1 MASVP
6 ADQAIKIENVV
17 ASVAPVTAAPAAK
30 PVAEIKAA
38 PAIAGK
44 VAAPVVAKAAP
55 VTAAKPVLA
64 KAKPAKAKPVQA
76 LAKAAPKKTVA
87 PKIVAPKTLTPKT
100 LTPKTN
106 AVAAKPALNTKGF
119 NMTDTAKKFTA
130 QTTEKATEMF
140 NDVTARAKT
149 AFAKSGE
156 VAKDVTAFSKDNL
169 EAVVESGK
177 IAAKGMQTAAQTAA
191 DFTRKNFEATTTM
204 LKTVAAVKS
213 PTELLKVQGD
223 FAKSQFEAAVAEMSK
238 SSEFTLKLM
247 GEMFQPIS
255 NRYSVAAEMVK
266 TRLAA

>member
-6 ADQAIKIENVV
+6 ADQAKKIENVV

-76 LAKAAPKKTVA
+76 LAKAAPKKT
-87 PKIVAPKTLTPKT
+87 VAPKTLTPKT

>member
-6 ADQAIKIENVV
+6 AEKAKNVE
-17 ASVAPVTAAPAAK
+17 SVAAATTNVNSAPVVKAVAAPVAQAQPVAAAQVANVKPAAIVAATPVVSAKPTPAAK
-30 PVAEIKAA
+30 PVKKAA
-38 PAIAGK
+38 VK
-44 VAAPVVAKAAP
+44 MVAAPKSVVLKTKAAP
-55 VTAAKPVLA
+55 V
-64 KAKPAKAKPVQA
+64 
-76 LAKAAPKKTVA
+76 KAAA
-87 PKIVAPKTLTPKT
+87 S
-100 LTPKTN
+100 
-106 AVAAKPALNTKGF
+106 TKGKT
-119 NMTDTAKKFTA
+119 MTDTVKNMTA
-130 QTTEKATEMF
+130 EAGEKATEMF
-140 NDVTARAKT
+140 KDVSARAKT

-156 VAKDVTAFSKDNL
+156 MVKDVTEFNKDNL

-177 IAAKGMQTAAQTAA
+177 IAVKGVQTAAQTAA
-191 DFTRKNFEATTTM
+191 DFTRKNFEATTSM

-213 PTELLKVQGD
+213 PTEMLKIQGD

>member
-6 ADQAIKIENVV
+6 ADQAKKIENVV

-64 KAKPAKAKPVQA
+64 KAKAKAAKAKPVQA
-76 LAKAAPKKTVA
+76 LAKAAPKKT
-87 PKIVAPKTLTPKT
+87 VAPKTLTPKT

>member
-1 MASVP
+1 
-6 ADQAIKIENVV
+6 
-17 ASVAPVTAAPAAK
+17 
-30 PVAEIKAA
+30 
-38 PAIAGK
+38 
-44 VAAPVVAKAAP
+44 
-55 VTAAKPVLA
+55 
-64 KAKPAKAKPVQA
+64 
-76 LAKAAPKKTVA
+76 
-87 PKIVAPKTLTPKT
+87 
-100 LTPKTN
+100 
-106 AVAAKPALNTKGF
+106 
-119 NMTDTAKKFTA
+119 MTDTAKKFTA